1 MSQARSLADINIA
14 AGVALP
20 VVSKIARR
28 AVIILALTLL
38 VTTAAFAR
46 GYTRLDHRLEQ
57 SDRQHRIVLASITK
71 TNEKQHR
78 VVVAKTVKVNK
89 ERERLATEVSY
100 LRSAS
105 MRRPWRPPSRSRLS
119 ASRRTPLRRR
129 HAPVPASN
137 PAATFVEEA
146 PPAPP
151 VEEPPAQQPPV
162 QEQLLPVASP
172 RVPPPAPT
180 PPPGP
185 TPGAAPT
192 PRPAQDPPAPD
203 PAPDPAPE
211 LPVAGLGAVSP
222 RGGLAAPRA
231 AGRPLL
237 N

>member
-1 MSQARSLADINIA
+1 MKQIREYLDAMSEARSLADINIA

-78 VVVAKTVKVNK
+78 VVVAKIVKVNK

-100 LRSAS
+100 LRSALDA
-105 MRRPWRPPSRSRLS
+105 PPVATAQPKPVVSEPENAAAQA
-119 ASRRTPLRRR
+119 AS
-129 HAPVPASN
+129 APVPASN

-162 QEQLLPVASP
+162 QEQPPPVAPP
-172 RVPPPAPT
+172 RVPPPAPA

-192 PRPAQDPPAPD
+192 PGPAQDPPAPD

-222 RGGLAAPRA
+222 
-231 AGRPLL
+231 
-237 N
+237 